1 MAKDKIKLLLIDDN
15 PKVAWMLREGLNQD
29 EYEIAAAADGKS
41 GMQKMI
47 EEQPRVII
55 LDIKLPGMDGMEV
68 LENIRSINR
77 HVEIIMLSGYGETK
91 QIVKAMKLGASDFIS
106 KPFDVEELEIVIN
119 SVLEKSELKKQV
131 RHLRSELEAK
141 SEFEN
146 FVGDSSKMLA
156 VKAMIEQVA
165 DSELTVLIR
174 GDSGTGKEVVARIIH
189 QLSSRRQGPFV
200 KVNCAALP
208 KELLEAELF
217 GYEKGA
223 FTGAVKKKPGRFEL
237 ASHGT
242 IFLDEIGE
250 MSPDLQAKLLQ
261 VLEHREFMRVGG
273 VQTIRVDVRI
283 LCATHRDMETALA
296 QELIRED
303 LFYRLNE
310 ITLFLPPL
318 RERKED
324 IPLLVE
330 HMLRQYCL
338 QYNREY
344 RPFSKKSMELLQEY
358 DWPGNVRELEN
369 LVKQIVVRN
378 DEGIIAQALLTP
390 GFRRPRTRGAGDDES
405 IAAQVEDQRRASPQ
419 VTPAEDV
426 SSLQLRDVPEGIP
439 LKEAT
444 RRAIQSTEQ
453 ALIKSAL
460 NKTHWN
466 RKKAARLLKISYRSL
481 LYKIKEYKIN

>member
-1 MAKDKIKLLLIDDN
+1 MAKEKITLLVVDDN
-15 PKVAWMLREGLNQD
+15 PKVPWMLREGLDRD
-29 EYEIAAAADGKS
+29 EYEILAAPDGKK
-41 GMQKMI
+41 GIQMMI

-55 LDIKLPGMDGMEV
+55 LDIKLPGMNGMEV
-68 LENIRSINR
+68 LERIRSINR
-77 HVEIIMLSGYGETK
+77 RVEVIMLSGYGETK

-106 KPFDVEELEIVIN
+106 KPFDVEEVDIVIR
-119 SVLEKSELKKQV
+119 SVLEKSELKREV

-141 SEFEN
+141 SEYEN
-146 FVGDSSKMLA
+146 FVGDSPKILEIKS
-156 VKAMIEQVA
+156 MIEQVA

-174 GDSGTGKEVVARIIH
+174 GESGTGKEVVARALH
-189 QLSSRRQGPFV
+189 RFSGRREGSFV

-217 GYEKGA
+217 GHEKGA

-237 ASHGT
+237 ATKGT

-261 VLEHREFMRVGG
+261 VLEHREFVRVGG
-273 VQTIRVDVRI
+273 VENIQVDVRI
-283 LCATHRDMETALA
+283 LCATHRDLETALA
-296 QELIRED
+296 HGRLRED

-330 HMLRQYCL
+330 YLLRKICE

-344 RPFSKKSMELLQEY
+344 RPFSRANMELLQQY
-358 DWPGNVRELEN
+358 DWPGNIRELEN

-378 DEGIIAQALLTP
+378 DEDIISRVVTQRSQKQQTAEAQPLPTFEINDLETGMSLKQATQQVVEKTEKELI
-390 GFRRPRTRGAGDDES
+390 RGAL
-405 IAAQVEDQRRASPQ
+405 QR
-419 VTPAEDV
+419 T
-426 SSLQLRDVPEGIP
+426 
-439 LKEAT
+439 
-444 RRAIQSTEQ
+444 
-453 ALIKSAL
+453 
-460 NKTHWN
+460 NWN
-466 RKKAARLLKISYRSL
+466 RKRAAELLGISYRSL
-481 LYKIKEYKIN
+481 LYKIKEYELN

>member
-1 MAKDKIKLLLIDDN
+1 MVQEKIKLLVIDDN
-15 PKVAWMLREGLNQD
+15 PKVAWMLQEGLSKD
-29 EYEIAAAADGKS
+29 KYDISAAPDGKT
-41 GMQKMI
+41 GIQKMI

-68 LENIRSINR
+68 LERIRSINHR
-77 HVEIIMLSGYGETK
+77 VEIVMLSGYGETK
-91 QIVKAMKLGASDFIS
+91 QVVRAMKLGAADFIS
-106 KPFDVEELEIVIN
+106 KPFDVEELEIVVN
-119 SVLEKSELKKQV
+119 SVLEKSELKQEV
-131 RHLRSELEAK
+131 HHLRSALEAR
-141 SEFEN
+141 SEYEN
-146 FVGDSSKMLA
+146 LVGDSPKMLE

-189 QLSSRRQGPFV
+189 QLSGRHGGPFV

-237 ASHGT
+237 ASRGT

-261 VLEHREFMRVGG
+261 VLEHREFMRIGG
-273 VQTIRVDVRI
+273 LQTIRVDVRI
-283 LCATHRDMETALA
+283 LCATHRDMQMALA
-296 QELIRED
+296 QGRIRED

-310 ITLFLPPL
+310 ITVFLPPL
-318 RERKED
+318 RERKAD

-330 HMLRQYCL
+330 HMLRRYCR
-338 QYNREY
+338 QYNRECH
-344 RPFSKKSMELLQEY
+344 PFSRKNMDLLHEY

-369 LVKQIVVRN
+369 LVKQIVVR
-378 DEGIIAQALLTP
+378 Q
-390 GFRRPRTRGAGDDES
+390 DES
-405 IAAQVEDQRRASPQ
+405 IIPRIVAQRGLPQ
-419 VTPAEDV
+419 ATITSEPIAHQGVGELKEET
-426 SSLQLRDVPEGIP
+426 S

-444 RRAIQSTEQ
+444 KSAVRTTESAI
-453 ALIKSAL
+453 IKNAL
-460 NKTHWN
+460 NKTNWN
-466 RKKAARLLKISYRSL
+466 RKKAAKLLKISYRSL
-481 LYKIKEYKIN
+481 LYKIKEYRIC

>member
-1 MAKDKIKLLLIDDN
+1 MAKEKIKLLVIDDN

-29 EYEIAAAADGKS
+29 EYDISTALDGKS
-41 GMQKMI
+41 GIQKMI
-47 EEQPRVII
+47 DDQPQVII

-68 LENIRSINR
+68 LERIRSINHR
-77 HVEIIMLSGYGETK
+77 VEIIMLSGYGETK
-91 QIVKAMKLGASDFIS
+91 QIVRAMKLGASDFIS
-106 KPFDVEELEIVIN
+106 KPFEVEEVEIVIQ
-119 SVLEKSELKKQV
+119 SVLEKSELKREV
-131 RHLRSELEAK
+131 HHLRSELEAK
-141 SEFEN
+141 SEYEN
-146 FVGDSSKMLA
+146 FVGDSPKILE
-156 VKAMIEQVA
+156 VKSMIEQVA

-174 GDSGTGKEVVARIIH
+174 GDSGTGKEVVARILH
-189 QLSSRRQGPFV
+189 QLSDRRKGPFV

-223 FTGAVKKKPGRFEL
+223 FTGAIKKKPGRFEL
-237 ASHGT
+237 AVRGT

-261 VLEHREFMRVGG
+261 VLEQREFMRVGG
-273 VQTIRVDVRI
+273 VQTIQVDVRI
-283 LCATHRDMETALA
+283 LCATHRDLDTALA
-296 QELIRED
+296 EGRIRQD

-324 IPLLVE
+324 LPLLVE
-330 HMLRQYCL
+330 HMLRRYCR

-344 RPFSKKSMELLQEY
+344 HPFSKRSMELLQEY

-378 DEGIIAQALLTP
+378 DESIIARIVAQRSSPRVSTGGQDASDYALE
-390 GFRRPRTRGAGDDES
+390 A
-405 IAAQVEDQRRASPQ
+405 VEGEIS
-419 VTPAEDV
+419 
-426 SSLQLRDVPEGIP
+426 

-444 RRAIQSTEQ
+444 HRSVQKMEKT
-453 ALIKSAL
+453 LIKRAL
-460 NKTHWN
+460 NKTNWN
-466 RKKAARLLKISYRSL
+466 RKRAAELLKISYRSL
-481 LYKIKEYKIN
+481 LYKIKEYEIT

>member
-1 MAKDKIKLLLIDDN
+1 MAKEKIKLLVIDDN
-15 PKVAWMLREGLNQD
+15 PKVAWMLREGLRED
-29 EYEIAAAADGKS
+29 EYKIVAALDGKA
-41 GMQKMI
+41 GLQKLI
-47 EEQPRVII
+47 EEQPQVII

-68 LENIRSINR
+68 LERIRSINR
-77 HVEIIMLSGYGETK
+77 RVEIVMLSGYGETK

-106 KPFDVEELEIVIN
+106 KPFDVEEVEIVIR
-119 SVLEKSELKKQV
+119 SVLEKSELKQEV
-131 RHLRSELEAK
+131 LHLRSELEAK
-141 SEFEN
+141 SEYEN
-146 FVGDSSKMLA
+146 FVGDSPKMLE
-156 VKAMIEQVA
+156 VKSMIEQVA

-174 GDSGTGKEVVARIIH
+174 GESGTGKEVVARALH
-189 QLSSRRQGPFV
+189 GLSQRREGSFV

-237 ASHGT
+237 ASRGT

-273 VQTIRVDVRI
+273 IETIRVDVRI
-283 LCATHRDMETALA
+283 LCATHRDLETALA
-296 QELIRED
+296 QGRIRED

-318 RERKED
+318 RERRED

-330 HMLRQYCL
+330 YMLRRYCC

-344 RPFSKKSMELLQEY
+344 RPFSRRNMELLQKY

-378 DEGIIAQALLTP
+378 DESIVARAVARHLPSRVVAASENLP
-390 GFRRPRTRGAGDDES
+390 YLELKDER
-405 IAAQVEDQRRASPQ
+405 EG
-419 VTPAEDV
+419 V
-426 SSLQLRDVPEGIP
+426 S

-444 RRAIQSTEQ
+444 QQAVQKTEK

-460 NKTHWN
+460 NKTNWN
-466 RKKAARLLKISYRSL
+466 RKKAAKLLKISYRSL
-481 LYKIKEYKIN
+481 LYKIKDYQIS

>member
-1 MAKDKIKLLLIDDN
+1 
-15 PKVAWMLREGLNQD
+15 
-29 EYEIAAAADGKS
+29 
-41 GMQKMI
+41 
-47 EEQPRVII
+47 
-55 LDIKLPGMDGMEV
+55 
-68 LENIRSINR
+68 
-77 HVEIIMLSGYGETK
+77 MLSAYGETK

-106 KPFDVEELEIVIN
+106 KPFDVEELEIVIHG
-119 SVLEKSELKKQV
+119 VLEKSELKQEV

-146 FVGDSSKMLA
+146 FVGDSPKMLE
-156 VKAMIEQVA
+156 VKAIIEQVA

-189 QLSSRRQGPFV
+189 QLSGRRQDAFV

-237 ASHGT
+237 ASRGT

-296 QELIRED
+296 QGLIRED

-330 HMLRQYCL
+330 HMLRHYCRQYH
-338 QYNREY
+338 REY
-344 RPFSKKSMELLQEY
+344 RPFSRKSMALLQGY

-378 DEGIIAQALLTP
+378 DQSIIAQAVSTP
-390 GFRRPRTRGAGDDES
+390 LARRPHPQGIPEEQRAIDQVADRRIVTPQ
-405 IAAQVEDQRRASPQ
+405 AAPAENASPFQ
-419 VTPAEDV
+419 PGG
-426 SSLQLRDVPEGIP
+426 VPEGLP

-444 RRAIQSTEQ
+444 RRAVQSTEKT
-453 ALIKSAL
+453 LIKDAL
-460 NKTHWN
+460 EKTRWN
-466 RKKAARLLKISYRSL
+466 RKKAAQLLQISYRSL
-481 LYKIKEYKIN
+481 LYKIKEYQIG

>member
-1 MAKDKIKLLLIDDN
+1 MNSSFEGERTTMAKEKIKLLVIDDN

-29 EYEIAAAADGKS
+29 EYDISAALDGKS
-41 GMQKMI
+41 GIQKMI
-47 EEQPRVII
+47 DDQPRIII

-68 LENIRSINR
+68 LERIRSINR
-77 HVEIIMLSGYGETK
+77 RVEIVMLSGYGETK
-91 QIVKAMKLGASDFIS
+91 QIVRAMKLGASDFIS
-106 KPFDVEELEIVIN
+106 KPFEVEEVEIVIQ
-119 SVLEKSELKKQV
+119 SVLEKSELKREV
-131 RHLRSELEAK
+131 HNLRSELEAK
-141 SEFEN
+141 SEYEN
-146 FVGDSSKMLA
+146 FVGDSPKILE
-156 VKAMIEQVA
+156 VKSMIEQVA

-189 QLSSRRQGPFV
+189 QLSDRRKGPFV

-223 FTGAVKKKPGRFEL
+223 FTGAMKKKPGRFEL
-237 ASHGT
+237 ATRGT

-250 MSPDLQAKLLQ
+250 MSPDLQAKILQ
-261 VLEHREFMRVGG
+261 VLEQREFMRVGG
-273 VQTIRVDVRI
+273 VQTIQVDVRI
-283 LCATHRDMETALA
+283 LCATHRDLETALA
-296 QELIRED
+296 EGRIRED

-330 HMLRQYCL
+330 HMLRRYCR

-344 RPFSKKSMELLQEY
+344 RSFSKRSMELLQQH

-378 DEGIIAQALLTP
+378 DESIIARIVAQ
-390 GFRRPRTRGAGDDES
+390 RSVSRVGAMG
-405 IAAQVEDQRRASPQ
+405 EDAHDY
-419 VTPAEDV
+419 E
-426 SSLQLRDVPEGIP
+426 LRDGEEELS
-439 LKEAT
+439 LKEA
-444 RRAIQSTEQ
+444 AQQSVQKTEQ
-453 ALIKSAL
+453 ALIKRAL
-460 NKTHWN
+460 NKTNWN
-466 RKKAARLLKISYRSL
+466 RRKAAQLLKISYRSL
-481 LYKIKEYKIN
+481 LYKIKEYNIS